1 MPVGHGPPQY
11 PVISAASA
19 DDTGAGEVFPRA
31 VAATVPT
38 DQLVA
43 PVGVRVLSTDCDVV
57 VVGAGPTGLTT
68 ALLLAH
74 QGVACTVLERRT
86 APSRT
91 PRARAVTLRTME
103 VLRGL
108 GLADE
113 VTAAAV
119 ASERT
124 GLPFTFART
133 LAQAA
138 PAQTTTMFRRGP
150 RAEQSPC
157 TTVMCPQDI
166 VEHILLARIA
176 TTHSI
181 RLRRGVEVR
190 GVDVHGDEVLVQT
203 ADDNPLLT
211 RYVVAADGAS
221 SPVRRAC
228 GPPAGPNEET
238 GVAAGPAVANTLV
251 LFEADLTELVA
262 ELGSTIY
269 FLDHES
275 VRGYLQPTAQPHQW
289 TFNQLHENR
298 EPLART
304 DPAAAVRRV
313 LGLDVT
319 VRVLETTEWTMRSVV
334 APWFQHGPVLLAG
347 DAAHV
352 VSPFSGSG
360 MNLGVQDAAN
370 LAWKLA
376 AVLQGRAGPG
386 LLATYEEERRP
397 AALWNIEEDRRN
409 VSTVRD
415 DKKWRRW
422 KVELPRRRTKDGLL
436 LGYRYR
442 SRAVLPDEG
451 PRPPDP
457 NYTQYVPSARP
468 GDRAP
473 HCWLDDHHTSTL
485 DLHRDGFALVGPD
498 PIWAQHTAAA
508 AATLDLPVAALAPTT
523 EATARA
529 HLAGIYNLSRG
540 AVLVR
545 PDGHVG
551 WRCTDPPPNPP
562 GAIATAIRTILKGA
576 D

>member
-1 MPVGHGPPQY
+1 V
-11 PVISAASA
+11 
-19 DDTGAGEVFPRA
+19 
-31 VAATVPT
+31 
-38 DQLVA
+38 
-43 PVGVRVLSTDCDVV
+43 STDSDVV

-74 QGVACTVLERRT
+74 QGVACTVLERRA

-91 PRARAVTLRTME
+91 PRARVVTLRTME

-133 LAQAA
+133 LAEAA
-138 PAQTTTMFRRGP
+138 PARTTTMFRRGA

-157 TTVMCPQDI
+157 TTVMCPQDV
-166 VEHILLARIA
+166 VERILLARIA
-176 TTHSI
+176 TTGSI
-181 RLRRGVEVR
+181 RLRHGVDVR
-190 GVDVHGDEVLVQT
+190 GVDVHDEDVLVHT
-203 ADDNPLLT
+203 ADDTPLLA
-211 RYVVAADGAS
+211 RYVVGADGAS
-221 SPVRRAC
+221 SPLRRAC
-228 GPPAGPNEET
+228 GPSAGLGEDS
-238 GVAAGPAVANTLV
+238 GVTAGPAVANTLV
-251 LFEADLTELVA
+251 LFEADLTELIA
-262 ELGSTIY
+262 DCGSTIY
-269 FLDHES
+269 FLDHGG
-275 VRGYLQPTAQPHQW
+275 VRGYLQPTAQPHRW
-289 TFNQLHENR
+289 TFNQLHEDY

-304 DPAAAVRRV
+304 DPADAVRVV
-313 LGLDVT
+313 LGADVA

-334 APWFQHGPVLLAG
+334 TPWFRHGPVFLAG

-376 AVLQGRAGPG
+376 AVLRGRAGPG
-386 LLATYEEERRP
+386 LLASYEEERRP
-397 AALWNIEEDRRN
+397 VALWNVEEDRHN

-415 DKKWRRW
+415 DRGWRRW
-422 KVELPRRRTKDGLL
+422 SEELPRRRAKDGLL

-442 SRAVLPDEG
+442 SRAVLPDDG
-451 PRPPDP
+451 PRPPELD
-457 NYTQYVPSARP
+457 YTQYVPSARP

-473 HCWLDDHHTSTL
+473 HCWLDDHETSTV

-498 PIWAQHTAAA
+498 LVWAQHAAA
-508 AATLDLPVAALAPTT
+508 AATALDLPVAALAPTT
-523 EATARA
+523 GAAARA
-529 HLAGIYNLSRG
+529 RLAEIYHLSRG

-545 PDGHVG
+545 PDGHIG
-551 WRCTDPPPNPP
+551 WRCTDPPPNPAE
-562 GAIATAIRTILKGA
+562 AITTAIRTILDRAG
-576 D
+576 

>member
-1 MPVGHGPPQY
+1 M
-11 PVISAASA
+11 SA
-19 DDTGAGEVFPRA
+19 DG
-31 VAATVPT
+31 
-38 DQLVA
+38 
-43 PVGVRVLSTDCDVV
+43 V

-74 QGVACTVLERRT
+74 HGVACTVLERRT

-133 LAQAA
+133 LAEAA
-138 PAQTTTMFRRGP
+138 PARTTTMFRRGT
-150 RAEQSPC
+150 RAEWSPC
-157 TTVMCPQDI
+157 TTVMCPQDV
-166 VEHILLARIA
+166 VERILLARIA
-176 TTHSI
+176 ATPSV

-190 GVDVHGDEVLVQT
+190 GVDVHGDEVLVHT
-203 ADDNPLLT
+203 DGDNPLLA
-211 RYVVAADGAS
+211 RYVVGADGAA
-221 SPVRRAC
+221 SPLRRAC
-228 GPPAGPNEET
+228 GPPTRPTDESGAT
-238 GVAAGPAVANTLV
+238 AGPAVANTLV

-262 ELGSTIY
+262 ECGSAIY
-269 FLDHES
+269 FLDHEG
-275 VRGYLQPTAQPHQW
+275 VRGYLQPTAQPHRW
-289 TFNQLHENR
+289 TFNQLHEDR

-304 DPAAAVRRV
+304 DPAAAIRGV
-313 LGLDVT
+313 LGADVA

-334 APWFQHGPVLLAG
+334 ALWFRHGPVLLAG

-376 AVLQGRAGPG
+376 AVLQGHAGPG
-386 LLATYEEERRP
+386 LLASYEEERRP
-397 AALWNIEEDRRN
+397 VALWNVEEDRRN

-415 DKKWRRW
+415 DKGWRRW
-422 KVELPRRRTKDGLL
+422 SVELPRRRAKDGLL

-442 SRAVLPDEG
+442 SRAVLPDDD
-451 PRPPDP
+451 PRPPEPD
-457 NYTQYVPSARP
+457 YTHYEPSTRP

-473 HCWLDDHHTSTL
+473 HCWLDDHETSTI
-485 DLHRDGFALVGPD
+485 DLHRDGFALVGPL
-498 PIWAQHTAAA
+498 PIWAEHAAA
-508 AATLDLPVAALAPTT
+508 AAAALDLPVAALPPTT
-523 EATARA
+523 GAAARA
-529 HLAGIYNLSRG
+529 HLAEVYDLSRG

-551 WRCTDPPPNPP
+551 WRCTDPPPHPAE
-562 GAIATAIRTILKGA
+562 AIATAIRTILDMVG
-576 D
+576 

>member
-1 MPVGHGPPQY
+1 MSPD
-11 PVISAASA
+11 VI
-19 DDTGAGEVFPRA
+19 
-31 VAATVPT
+31 
-38 DQLVA
+38 
-43 PVGVRVLSTDCDVV
+43 

-74 QGVACTVLERRT
+74 HGVACTVLERRP

-108 GLADE
+108 GLAEE

-133 LAQAA
+133 LAEAA
-138 PAQTTTMFRRGP
+138 PARTTTMFRRGT

-157 TTVMCPQDI
+157 TTVMCPQDV
-166 VEHILLARIA
+166 VERILLARVAA
-176 TTHSI
+176 TPSI
-181 RLRRGVEVR
+181 RLRRGVDVR
-190 GVDVHGDEVLVQT
+190 GVDVHGDEALLHT
-203 ADDNPLLT
+203 AEGNPLPA
-211 RYVVAADGAS
+211 RYVVGADGAS
-221 SPVRRAC
+221 SPLRRAC
-228 GPPAGPNEET
+228 GPPTGPADESGAT
-238 GVAAGPAVANTLV
+238 AGPAVVNTLV

-262 ELGSTIY
+262 ECGSAIY
-269 FLDHES
+269 FLDHEG
-275 VRGYLQPTAQPHQW
+275 VRGYLQPTAQPHWW
-289 TFNQLHENR
+289 TFNQLHEDRSPEDRSPGDR

-304 DPAAAVRRV
+304 DPAAAVRGV
-313 LGLDVT
+313 LGADIA
-319 VRVLETTEWTMRSVV
+319 VRVLETTDWTMRSVV
-334 APWFQHGPVLLAG
+334 APWFRHGPVLLAG

-376 AVLQGRAGPG
+376 AVLRGHAGPR
-386 LLATYEEERRP
+386 LVASYEEERRP
-397 AALWNIEEDRRN
+397 VALWNVEEDRRN

-415 DKKWRRW
+415 DSGWRRW
-422 KVELPRRRTKDGLL
+422 SVELPRRRTKDGLL

-442 SRAVLPDEG
+442 SRAVLPDDDPG
-451 PRPPDP
+451 PPEPD
-457 NYTQYVPSARP
+457 YAEYVPSARP

-473 HCWLDDHHTSTL
+473 HCWLDDHETSTI

-498 PIWAQHTAAA
+498 PSWAEHVAAA
-508 AATLDLPVAALAPTT
+508 VAALDLPVAALPPTT
-523 EATARA
+523 GATTRAR
-529 HLAGIYNLSRG
+529 LAEVYDLSRG

-551 WRCTDPPPNPP
+551 WRCTDPPPNPAA
-562 GAIATAIRTILKGA
+562 AIATAIRTILDMAG
-576 D
+576 